1 MNQSNA
7 GTDALLPKNPT
18 ALAAPATPLLRYLR
32 HPQFGAGPPSRL
44 TVWRWVG
51 WLCLLLLVASLA
63 GLVVQGGLARAFGW
77 HASPDAYLKY
87 LSTHPSLM
95 AAAILLLGPILEELA
110 FRAFMSTSPRAI
122 FIGIGFFLV
131 YLYGFV
137 NMRFVHVSSRYAIDH
152 FARGM
157 LMLVPAAIISLLL
170 YWLARK
176 PILALFREHAAWVF
190 WIACVVFGAGHA
202 VGYTHAW
209 WGFVLALPQFL
220 VGIGLA
226 CIRVNFGLRWSI
238 ATHCAF
244 DWGLMAFAWGWLAFA
259 SDPAAKAALSLAA
272 SLLILFVLVYGSVA
286 LVRVARQRW

>member
-1 MNQSNA
+1 MNQSVA
-7 GTDALLPKNPT
+7 GTAAQNPVDDA
-18 ALAAPATPLLRYLR
+18 ASATPLLRFLR
-32 HPQFGAGPPSRL
+32 RPQFVAVPPARL
-44 TVWRWVG
+44 SVWRWVG
-51 WLCLLLLVASLA
+51 WLCLLLLVGSLA

-77 HASPDAYLKY
+77 HASSDAYLKY
-87 LSTHPSLM
+87 LSAHPSVM
-95 AAAILLLGPILEELA
+95 AAAVLLLGPLLEELA
-110 FRAFMSTSPRAI
+110 FRAFMSTSPKAI
-122 FIGIGFFLV
+122 FTGIAFFPI

-137 NMRFVHVSSRYAIDH
+137 RMRWAHVSSQFAIDH
-152 FARGM
+152 FGRG
-157 LMLVPAAIISLLL
+157 LLALIPAAIVSLLL

-176 PILALFREHAAWVF
+176 PILAFFREHAAWVF
-190 WIACVVFGAGHA
+190 WISCVVFGAGHA

-226 CIRVNFGLRWSI
+226 CIRVNYGLRWSI

-244 DWGLMAFAWGWLAFA
+244 DWGLMAFAWGWVTFA

-272 SLLILFVLVYGSVA
+272 SVLSLFVLVYGSVA